1 MLVPCLGSRCDA
13 PMNVEN
19 HMKRRSQESI
29 RNVGIVA
36 HIDSGKTTLTERI
49 LRYTGRL
56 TTMHEVR
63 GKDGVGATMDFMP
76 LEREKGITIQSAA
89 TFVQWRDCDINVID
103 TPGHVDFT
111 IEVERALRVLD
122 GAIIVLCAVGGV
134 QSQTLTIDR
143 QMRRYG
149 VPSVAFVNK
158 CDRVGADPLR
168 VCQQMR
174 DELGHNAVMIQ
185 LPLGLER
192 HHQGVIDL
200 VEMCAYLFEG
210 EDGEDVTRIP
220 IPDDVLDVAARQ
232 HQILVEALA
241 DVDDTVA
248 ELYLSE
254 QEIPKEVLIAAL
266 AQATR
271 HHRMTPVCVGSAYK
285 NKGIQPLLDAVCNL
299 LPAPHHVTNV
309 ALDQNNDEA
318 EVVLSS
324 EPDDPLVMLAFK
336 LEASRYG
343 QWTYC
348 RLYQGSLNKGDTVY
362 NTTHKTTHKV
372 GRMAR
377 MHANQIEVVTSA
389 QAGDI
394 VSLFGAPCATGQTFT
409 DGKEHNYSMTSM
421 YVPEPVMTL
430 AVAVENPERRTQ
442 FSNAL
447 QRFSQEDPTFRVSTD
462 EETGETLLGGM
473 GELHLDVYIERI
485 RREYE
490 VEVEVSEPQV
500 AYRETITRRAPFDHL
515 LRKCRG
521 GIGQYA
527 GVVGYIEPSE
537 DGESYEFRNET
548 SGGSIPKEFIPSC
561 DKGFQRAMQK
571 GSLGGYPVVGVTVC
585 VNDGRYHSVDSSDLA
600 FQIAAVEAFRNVYM
614 DAAPVLLE
622 PRMKVSVETPEEFLG
637 AISGTLSRRR
647 GNLVHCGSFQGK
659 ATLEADVP
667 LAEMFGYARELRSVS
682 QGKAEF
688 AMEFKRYDRVPEA
701 VQREVLEAKDQ

>member
-1 MLVPCLGSRCDA
+1 MPWKSHQ
-13 PMNVEN
+13 NVEFS
-19 HMKRRSQESI
+19 MKRKSQETT

-49 LRYTGRL
+49 LRYTGRV

-89 TFVQWRDCDINVID
+89 TFVQWNDCDINVID

-122 GAIIVLCAVGGV
+122 GAIVVLCAVGGV

-149 VPSVAFVNK
+149 VPSLAFINK
-158 CDRVGADPLR
+158 CDRAGADPLR

-174 DELGHNAVMIQ
+174 DELGHNAVMVQHPI
-185 LPLGLER
+185 GLEA

-200 VEMCAYLFEG
+200 IEMCAYTFAG
-210 EDGEDVTRIP
+210 TDGEQVQVCP
-220 IPDDVLDVAARQ
+220 IPEELLEVAMQQRDVL
-232 HQILVEALA
+232 IEALA
-241 DVDDTVA
+241 DIDENIA
-248 ELYLSE
+248 AMYLNEQDISSE
-254 QEIPKEVLIAAL
+254 QLLEAL

-271 HHRMTPVCVGSAYK
+271 SHQITPVCVGSAYK
-285 NKGIQPLLDAVCNL
+285 NKGIQPLLDKVCEV
-299 LPAPHHVTNV
+299 LPAPQHRTNV

-324 EPDDPLVMLAFK
+324 DPEQPLVMLAFK
-336 LEASRYG
+336 VEAARYG

-348 RLYQGSLNKGDTVY
+348 RLYQGTLHKGDTVY
-362 NTTHKTTHKV
+362 NTTSQTTHKV

-377 MHANQIEVVTSA
+377 MHADQVELVTSA
-389 QAGDI
+389 KAGDI
-394 VSLFGAPCATGQTFT
+394 VSLFGVPCISGNTFT
-409 DGKEHNYSMTSM
+409 SSKEHNYTLTSM
-421 YVPEPVMTL
+421 FVPDPVMT
-430 AVAVENPERRTQ
+430 VAVSLSNQDRRTH

-447 QRFSQEDPTFRVSTD
+447 QRFSQEDPTFRVFTD

-473 GELHLDVYIERI
+473 GELHLDVYVERI

-490 VEVEVSEPQV
+490 VDIEVSAPKV
-500 AYRETITRRAPFDHL
+500 AYRETITQRAEFDHL

-521 GIGQYA
+521 GPGQFA
-527 GVVGYIEPSE
+527 GVTGYIEPSE
-537 DGESYEFRNET
+537 GDGYEFRNET
-548 SGGSIPKEFIPSC
+548 VGGSIPKEFIPSC

-571 GSLGGYPVVGVTVC
+571 GLLGEYPVVGVTVC
-585 VNDGRYHSVDSSDLA
+585 VNDGRHHSVDSSDMA
-600 FQIAAVEAFRNVYM
+600 FQLAAWEAFRQAYQQ
-614 DAAPVLLE
+614 ASPALLE
-622 PRMKVSVETPEEFLG
+622 PKMKVVVETPEEFVG
-637 AISGTLSRRR
+637 SITGTLSRRR
-647 GNLVHCGSFQGK
+647 GHIVGCSSYYGK
-659 ATLEADVP
+659 SVMEAEVP

-688 AMEFKRYDRVPEA
+688 VMEFKRYAQVPES
-701 VQREVLEAKDQ
+701 VQHQVLEG